1 MTIMRHERRDRKE
14 KIDRKRQREEMGKEK
29 MERVD
34 RQKRDRK
41 KDPRRTERL
50 CELLMNTADTLI
62 MNHTEP

>member
-1 MTIMRHERRDRKE
+1 MRHERRDRKE